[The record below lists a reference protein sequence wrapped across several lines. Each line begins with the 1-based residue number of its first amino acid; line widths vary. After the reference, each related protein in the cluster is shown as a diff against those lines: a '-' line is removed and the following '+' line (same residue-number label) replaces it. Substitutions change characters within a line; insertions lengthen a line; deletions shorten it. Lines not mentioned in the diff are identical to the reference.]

1 MLQMKKF
8 LPLMLLAMLT
18 LTYCK
23 SAIAEPRFLRSSYNL
38 EDPNGY
44 CLDIPGFGARLQK
57 EGPITTH
64 TCKYDRPGFWVDEL
78 FEVTQSNQLRLSEY
92 GLCLSASAMEPSAD
106 IDIVDCA
113 ADGAHAWTMHSS
125 ERVTPAGVPALCM
138 TMSSKKVYVNS
149 TIANLTPNSTRSVSL
164 ENCAS
169 ALKYR
174 QSWKWSDPDELK
186 TLNANTLRAG
196 MDAKTAAGIRELGNE
211 VKPQE
216 TAELYATLPRMF
228 TSSDVSVSEI
238 IDYGPEEGQQLQVY
252 TGVHRNH
259 PRDAAPIILLVHG
272 GAFTGGGLRSLAN
285 AAIHFAGLGYIA
297 VNMTYPLAPRA
308 TWPSGGQS
316 VASAVSWIKE
326 SAAEIKG
333 NPDNIFVLGLSAG
346 GTHVADFV
354 FRPEIVGGES
364 PQVAGAILASPALAL
379 DPENP
384 GGPAVAYFGEA
395 SDEWWDKQVL
405 GNIERTS
412 IPVLIMTAELDPDRF
427 KISSAKLLHELVV
440 DKGIETRIKQM
451 RGHNHISYIYSIGT
465 PDTQAAQEI
474 IDFMATAGRD

>member
-1 MLQMKKF
+1 
-8 LPLMLLAMLT
+8 MLLAMLN
-18 LTYCK
+18 LTYCN

-57 EGPITTH
+57 EEPITTH

-78 FEVTQSNQLRLSEY
+78 FEVTQSNQLRLSDY
-92 GLCLSASAMEPSAD
+92 GLCLSASAMETGAD

-138 TMSSKKVYVNS
+138 TMSSEKVYVNS

-228 TSSDVSVSEI
+228 TSSDVSISEI
-238 IDYGPEEGQQLQVY
+238 IDYGSEEGQQLQVY

-272 GAFTGGGLRSLAN
+272 GGA
-285 AAIHFAGLGYIA
+285 
-297 VNMTYPLAPRA
+297 
-308 TWPSGGQS
+308 QS
-316 VASAVSWIKE
+316 VASAVSWIKK

-354 FRPEIVGGES
+354 FRPGIVEGES

-384 GGPAVAYFGEA
+384 GGPAVSYFGEA

-405 GNIERTS
+405 GNIERT
-412 IPVLIMTAELDPDRF
+412 R
-427 KISSAKLLHELVV
+427 
-440 DKGIETRIKQM
+440 
-451 RGHNHISYIYSIGT
+451 
-465 PDTQAAQEI
+465 EI
-474 IDFMATAGRD
+474 VA